1 MRVSKLFGKPLRD
14 DPAAAEIASHRLMLR
29 AGLIHQVAAGVY
41 AYLPLAWRSLRKIEA
56 IIRHEMDAEGAQEL
70 RMSALQP
77 VELWEESGRASDMQ
91 DVLLKVRDRRERE
104 LVIAPTHEEEITSI
118 VRNNVNSYRDLP
130 QILYQIQTKFR
141 DEERPR
147 GGLLRV
153 REFDMK
159 DAYSFDSDEA
169 GLDLSYQAMVRGYNK
184 IFAECGLDF
193 VKVEAD
199 SGAIGGKDS
208 QEFMALTDVGEDTIL
223 MCEREGCGYA
233 ANDEK
238 AAFIKSSHREDS
250 ELPLEEI
257 HTPGIKTID
266 ALADFVG
273 VPTSKTLKVV
283 FYSADGDVIIAVVRG
298 DLEVNEVKLK
308 NALGAGELVI
318 ATPEQVE
325 MAGLVAG
332 SASPVGLSTI
342 TIVADESVGMGSNFV
357 VGANKHDY
365 HLLNANFPRDFEA
378 DVKTDIALAH
388 EGDACIKC
396 ESPMV
401 SRRGIEV
408 GHVFKLGTKYAEA
421 LGALFPTEHG
431 TQEPIIMGCYGIG
444 VGRLL
449 ASSIE
454 QNHDE
459 DGIVLPPSIAPYD
472 VWITAL
478 SVDKQEVLNE
488 AVALHD
494 ELQSKGL
501 DVLLDDRDES
511 AGVKFNDADLL
522 GLPIRVVVSPRNM
535 KQGVVEVKLRAS
547 SEAAII
553 ATSSLVEYVQGV
565 LAD

>member
-1 MRVSKLFGKPLRD
+1 MRVSQLFGKTLRD
-14 DPAAAEIASHRLMLR
+14 DPAEAEIASHRLMLR
-29 AGLIHQVAAGVY
+29 AGLIHQVVAGVY

-56 IIRHEMDAEGAQEL
+56 IIRHEMDTEGAQEL

-77 VELWEESGRASDMQ
+77 VELWEESGRLSDMQ

-118 VRNNVNSYRDLP
+118 VRSNVNSYRDLP

-159 DAYSFDSDEA
+159 DAYSFDSDET
-169 GLDLSYQAMVRGYNK
+169 GLDLSYQAMVRAYNK
-184 IFAECGLDF
+184 IFAKCGLDF

-223 MCEREGCGYA
+223 MCEKEGCDYA

-238 AAFIKSSHREDS
+238 AEFIKANYREDS

-257 HTPGIKTID
+257 HTPNIKTID
-266 ALADFVG
+266 SLADFVG
-273 VPTSKTLKVV
+273 VPTNKTLKSV

-298 DLEVNEVKLK
+298 DLEVNEIKLK
-308 NALGAGELVI
+308 NALGVGELVI

-332 SASPVGLSTI
+332 SASPVGLSGI
-342 TIVADESVGMGSNFV
+342 TTVADESVEMGSNFV

-378 DVKTDIALAH
+378 DVKTDIALAR

-401 SRRGIEV
+401 GRRGIEV

-459 DGIVLPPSIAPYD
+459 DGIVFPASIAPYD

-478 SVDKQEVLNE
+478 SIDKQEVLDE

-522 GLPIRVVVSPRNM
+522 GLPVRVVVSPRNI
-535 KQGVVEVKLRAS
+535 KEGVVEVKLRAS
-547 SEAAII
+547 GDAAKI
-553 ATSSLVEYVQGV
+553 ARPSLVGHVQGL

>member
-1 MRVSKLFGKPLRD
+1 MRVSQLFGKTLRD
-14 DPAAAEIASHRLMLR
+14 DPAEAEIASHRLMLR
-29 AGLIHQVAAGVY
+29 AGLIHQVVAGVY

-77 VELWEESGRASDMQ
+77 VELWEESGRLSDMQ
-91 DVLLKVRDRRERE
+91 DVLLKVRDRRGRE

-118 VRNNVNSYRDLP
+118 VRSNVNSYRDLP

-159 DAYSFDSDEA
+159 DAYSFDSDET
-169 GLDLSYQAMVRGYNK
+169 GLDLSYQAMVRAYNK
-184 IFAECGLDF
+184 IFAKCGLDF

-223 MCEREGCGYA
+223 MCEKEECDYA

-238 AAFIKSSHREDS
+238 AEFIKASHRDDS
-250 ELPLEEI
+250 ELSLEEI

-273 VPTSKTLKVV
+273 VPTSKTLKAV
-283 FYSADGDVIIAVVRG
+283 FYSADGEVIIAVVRG

-308 NALGAGELVI
+308 NALGVGELVI

-325 MAGLVAG
+325 KAGLVAG
-332 SASPVGLSTI
+332 SASPVGLSGI

-365 HLLNANFPRDFEA
+365 HLLNVNFPRDFKA
-378 DVKTDIALAH
+378 DMKTDIALAR

-401 SRRGIEV
+401 GRRGIEV

-454 QNHDE
+454 QNHDG
-459 DGIVLPPSIAPYD
+459 DGIVFPASIAPYD

-478 SVDKQEVLNE
+478 SVDKQEVLDE

-522 GLPIRVVVSPRNM
+522 GLPVRVVVSPRNI
-535 KQGVVEVKLRAS
+535 KEGVVEVKLRAS
-547 SEAAII
+547 GDAAKI
-553 ATSSLVEYVQGV
+553 ARPSLVRHVQGL

>member
-1 MRVSKLFGKPLRD
+1 MRVSQLFGKTLRD
-14 DPAAAEIASHRLMLR
+14 DPAEAEIASHRLMLR

-56 IIRHEMDAEGAQEL
+56 IIHHEMDAEGAQEL
-70 RMSALQP
+70 RMSSLQP
-77 VELWEESGRASDMQ
+77 VELWEESGRASEMQ
-91 DVLLKVRDRRERE
+91 DVLFKVHDRRGRE

-159 DAYSFDSDEA
+159 DAYSFDSNEA
-169 GLDLSYQAMVRGYNK
+169 GLDLSYQAMVRAYNK
-184 IFAECGLDF
+184 IFAKCGLDF

-223 MCEREGCGYA
+223 MCEAEGCGYA

-238 AAFIKSSHREDS
+238 AEFIKANHREDS
-250 ELPLEEI
+250 ELPLEEL

-283 FYSADGDVIIAVVRG
+283 FYSADGDVVIAVVRG

-308 NALGAGELVI
+308 NTLGAGDLAI

-325 MAGLVAG
+325 TAGLVAG
-332 SASPVGLSTI
+332 SASPIGLSGI
-342 TIVADESVGMGSNFV
+342 TIIADESVGMGSNFV

-365 HLLNANFPRDFEA
+365 HMLNANYPRDFEA
-378 DVKTDIALAH
+378 DVKTDIALAR
-388 EGDACIKC
+388 EGDRCIKC

-401 SRRGIEV
+401 GRRGIEV

-459 DGIVLPPSIAPYD
+459 NGIIFPASIAPHD

-511 AGVKFNDADLL
+511 AGVKFNDADLV
-522 GLPIRVVVSPRNM
+522 GLPVRVVVSPRNI
-535 KQGVVEVKLRAS
+535 KEGVVEVKLRAS
-547 SEAAII
+547 DEATKI
-553 ATSSLVEYVQGV
+553 ASSSLVQYVQRL

>member
-1 MRVSKLFGKPLRD
+1 
-14 DPAAAEIASHRLMLR
+14 
-29 AGLIHQVAAGVY
+29 
-41 AYLPLAWRSLRKIEA
+41 
-56 IIRHEMDAEGAQEL
+56 
-70 RMSALQP
+70 
-77 VELWEESGRASDMQ
+77 
-91 DVLLKVRDRRERE
+91 
-104 LVIAPTHEEEITSI
+104 
-118 VRNNVNSYRDLP
+118 
-130 QILYQIQTKFR
+130 
-141 DEERPR
+141 
-147 GGLLRV
+147 
-153 REFDMK
+153 
-159 DAYSFDSDEA
+159 
-169 GLDLSYQAMVRGYNK
+169 
-184 IFAECGLDF
+184 
-193 VKVEAD
+193 
-199 SGAIGGKDS
+199 
-208 QEFMALTDVGEDTIL
+208 
-223 MCEREGCGYA
+223 
-233 ANDEK
+233 
-238 AAFIKSSHREDS
+238 
-250 ELPLEEI
+250 
-257 HTPGIKTID
+257 
-266 ALADFVG
+266 
-273 VPTSKTLKVV
+273 
-283 FYSADGDVIIAVVRG
+283 
-298 DLEVNEVKLK
+298 
-308 NALGAGELVI
+308 
-318 ATPEQVE
+318 
-325 MAGLVAG
+325 
-332 SASPVGLSTI
+332 
-342 TIVADESVGMGSNFV
+342 
-357 VGANKHDY
+357 
-365 HLLNANFPRDFEA
+365 
-378 DVKTDIALAH
+378 
-388 EGDACIKC
+388 
-396 ESPMV
+396 MV

-459 DGIVLPPSIAPYD
+459 DGIVFPPSIAPYD

>member
-1 MRVSKLFGKPLRD
+1 
-14 DPAAAEIASHRLMLR
+14 
-29 AGLIHQVAAGVY
+29 
-41 AYLPLAWRSLRKIEA
+41 LAWRSLRKIEA
-56 IIRHEMDAEGAQEL
+56 IIRHEMDTEGAQEL

-77 VELWEESGRASDMQ
+77 VELWEESGRLSDMQ

-118 VRNNVNSYRDLP
+118 VRSNVNSYRDLP

-159 DAYSFDSDEA
+159 DAYSFDSDET
-169 GLDLSYQAMVRGYNK
+169 GLDLSYQAMVRAYNK
-184 IFAECGLDF
+184 IFAKCGLDF

-223 MCEREGCGYA
+223 MCEKEGCDYA

-238 AAFIKSSHREDS
+238 AEFIKANYREDS

-257 HTPGIKTID
+257 HTPNIKTID
-266 ALADFVG
+266 SLADFVG
-273 VPTSKTLKVV
+273 VPTNKTLKSV

-298 DLEVNEVKLK
+298 DLEVNEIKLK
-308 NALGAGELVI
+308 NALGVGELVI

-332 SASPVGLSTI
+332 SASPVGLSGI
-342 TIVADESVGMGSNFV
+342 TTVADESVEMGSNFV

-378 DVKTDIALAH
+378 DVKTDIALAR

-401 SRRGIEV
+401 GRRGIEV

-459 DGIVLPPSIAPYD
+459 DGIVFPASIAPYD

-478 SVDKQEVLNE
+478 SIDKQEVLDE

-522 GLPIRVVVSPRNM
+522 GLPVRVVVSPRNI
-535 KQGVVEVKLRAS
+535 KEGVVEVKLRAS
-547 SEAAII
+547 GDAAKI
-553 ATSSLVEYVQGV
+553 ARPSLVGHVQGL

>member
-1 MRVSKLFGKPLRD
+1 MRVSQLFGKTLRD
-14 DPAAAEIASHRLMLR
+14 DPAEAEIASHRLMLR
-29 AGLIHQVAAGVY
+29 AGLIHQVVAGVY

-56 IIRHEMDAEGAQEL
+56 IIRHEMDTEGAQEL

-77 VELWEESGRASDMQ
+77 VELWEESGRLSDMQ

-118 VRNNVNSYRDLP
+118 VRSNVNSYRDLP

-159 DAYSFDSDEA
+159 DAYSFDSDET
-169 GLDLSYQAMVRGYNK
+169 GLDLSYQAMVRAYNK
-184 IFAECGLDF
+184 IFAKCGLDF

-223 MCEREGCGYA
+223 MCEKEGCDYA

-238 AAFIKSSHREDS
+238 AEFIKASYREDS

-257 HTPGIKTID
+257 HTPDIKTID
-266 ALADFVG
+266 SLADFVG
-273 VPTSKTLKVV
+273 VPTNKTLKSV
-283 FYSADGDVIIAVVRG
+283 FYSADGEVIIAVVRG

-308 NALGAGELVI
+308 NALGVGELVI

-332 SASPVGLSTI
+332 SASPVGLSGI
-342 TIVADESVGMGSNFV
+342 TTVADESVGMGSNFV

-378 DVKTDIALAH
+378 DVKTDIALAR

-401 SRRGIEV
+401 VRRGIEV

-459 DGIVLPPSIAPYD
+459 DGIVFPASIAPYD

-478 SVDKQEVLNE
+478 SVDKQEVLDE

-522 GLPIRVVVSPRNM
+522 GLPVRVVVSPRNI
-535 KQGVVEVKLRAS
+535 KEGVVEVKLRAS
-547 SEAAII
+547 GDAAKI
-553 ATSSLVEYVQGV
+553 ARPSLVRHVQGL

>member
-1 MRVSKLFGKPLRD
+1 MRVSKLFGKTLRD
-14 DPAAAEIASHRLMLR
+14 DPAEAEIASHRLMLR

-238 AAFIKSSHREDS
+238 AAVIKSSHREDS

-459 DGIVLPPSIAPYD
+459 DGIVFPPSIAPYD